1 MLTAEIVAIGDEL
14 TSGQRLDTNSQW
26 ISQQLADLGIRVL
39 VHTTVADDLE
49 TGIQVIRQA
58 LERVNFVVCTGGLG
72 PTADDLTR
80 ETISLATDRPLHQDK
95 EVLAHVENLFR
106 SRNREMPASNIVQSM
121 FPEGSLVI
129 PNPHGSAPGIDL
141 TVNTN
146 TQHASRI
153 FALPGVPAEMFEM
166 WNETVQPR
174 IIVQIGKQRRLIVH
188 HQIKCFGIGESDLEQ
203 MLPDMIRRGRQPTVG
218 ITVSQATITLR
229 ISAAGSTA
237 DECHAAMQETI
248 ATIHD
253 CLGDLV
259 FGEGDLELPHVIADL
274 LQAHGLSLATLECG
288 STGLMTQWLGELPAE
303 STGYQGGWVI
313 PQPALLDTCW
323 PACDASQLATAPG
336 AELVRIIAQDACQ
349 RLGTDMVLVLG
360 PEPTNTSWNHADD
373 RIHYALAIGS
383 EVHCSSSP
391 YRGHPALLRARSAKQ
406 ALNFLRLTLGPAPS
420 ESTA

>member
-39 VHTTVADDLE
+39 LHTTVADDLE
-49 TGIQVIRQA
+49 TGIQVICQA
-58 LERVNFVVCTGGLG
+58 LERVHFVVCTGGLG

-80 ETISLATDRPLHQDK
+80 ETIAQATARPLQQDK
-95 EVLAHVENLFR
+95 EALAHIENLFR

-141 TVNTN
+141 TVNSS

-174 IIVQIGKQRRLIVH
+174 IISQIGGQRRLITH

-203 MLPDMIRRGRQPTVG
+203 MLPDLIRRGRQPTVG

-229 ISAAGSTA
+229 ISAEGNTT

-259 FGEGDLELPHVIADL
+259 FGEGDLDLPHVIPDL

-288 STGLMTQWLGELPAE
+288 STGLMTQWLGELSVE
-303 STGYQGGWVI
+303 LTGYQGGWVI
-313 PQPALLDTCW
+313 PHPALLNTCW
-323 PACDASQLATAPG
+323 QDHNASQLSTVTAE
-336 AELVRIIAQDACQ
+336 ELVRLIAQDACQ
-349 RLGTDMVLVLG
+349 RLETDIVLVLG
-360 PEPTNTSWNHADD
+360 PEPTNTAWNHADD
-373 RIHYALAIGS
+373 RIHYALAIGT
-383 EVHCSSSP
+383 EVRCSSSP
-391 YRGHPALLRARSAKQ
+391 YRGHPAILRARSAKQ
-406 ALNFLRLTLGPAPS
+406 ALNFLRLTLGSAS
-420 ESTA
+420 AERTT

>member
-39 VHTTVADDLE
+39 LHTTVADDLD

-58 LERVNFVVCTGGLG
+58 LERVHFVVCTGGLG

-80 ETISLATDRPLHQDK
+80 ETIAQATDRPLHQDK
-95 EVLAHVENLFR
+95 DALAHVENLFR
-106 SRNREMPASNIVQSM
+106 ARNREMPASNIVQSM

-141 TVNTN
+141 TVNSN
-146 TQHASRI
+146 PQHASRI

-174 IIVQIGKQRRLIVH
+174 IISQIGNQRQLITH

-203 MLPDMIRRGRQPTVG
+203 MLPDLIRRGRQPTVG

-229 ISAAGSTA
+229 ISAEGNTT

-259 FGEGDLELPHVIADL
+259 FGEGDLDLPHVIPVL
-274 LQAHGLSLATLECG
+274 LEAHGLSLATLECG
-288 STGLMTQWLGELPAE
+288 STGQMTQWLGELPVQ

-313 PQPALLDTCW
+313 PHPGLLDTCW
-323 PACDASQLATAPG
+323 QEKDTSRLSSVTAE
-336 AELVRIIAQDACQ
+336 ELVRRIAQDACQ
-349 RLGTDMVLVLG
+349 RLETDMVLVLG
-360 PEPTNTSWNHADD
+360 PEPTNTAWNHTDD
-373 RIHYALAIGS
+373 RIHYALAIGT

-391 YRGHPALLRARSAKQ
+391 YRGHPAILRARSAKQ
-406 ALNFLRLTLGPAPS
+406 ALNFLRLTLGSAS
-420 ESTA
+420 AESTR